1 MWRRRPSEAMQ
12 FAPSFYGLTHVGA
25 AAILLTASG
34 RVLAQSNERLYAM
47 RQGGL
52 QEISL
57 EVRDHNTG
65 MLLSSM
71 PLRGVVANQ
80 SFFAQI
86 ACDGQRLWSVTPNVG
101 PLFARISPV
110 RQADAIAEEL
120 WSTGLKWSWTGLD
133 VDPTTGR
140 IYLFCQDFWPPPIWK
155 RLYEYD
161 PSGHYLTT
169 IGGGIM
175 LPFSAFVISASGQA
189 FAFDA
194 IGPDMYSIDL
204 SSGQP
209 THMASLGFPAASG
222 IFLDGAFDAAGN
234 LWVSYEDTAN
244 SVHSGLYK
252 IDIASLT
259 HTKMVSMTHPPW
271 GLAFGPAPS
280 VATYCT
286 AKISSQNCTPAIRAS
301 GYPCA
306 AAYKGF
312 TIQATE
318 VPNQQPGMLI
328 YSATGAQSLPFQGG
342 TLCVA
347 PPVRRT
353 PGLGSGGNPAPAND
367 CSGSFSIDFNTFNYQ
382 ASSGAPPLPWLPAGT
397 TVFAQWWGRDPGFSP
412 PFNSMLSNALQF
424 DLEP

>member
-1 MWRRRPSEAMQ
+1 MWRWRPSEAMQ
-12 FAPSFYGLTHVGA
+12 FAPSFHGLTHVGA

-57 EVRDHNTG
+57 EVRDSTTG
-65 MLLSSM
+65 MLMSSM
-71 PLRGVVANQ
+71 PVRGAVANQ
-80 SFFAQI
+80 SFFYQV
-86 ACDGQRLWSVTPNVG
+86 ACDGHRLWSVASYVG
-101 PLFARISPV
+101 PFFSRISPI
-110 RQADAIAEEL
+110 RQADAVAEEL
-120 WSTGLKWSWTGLD
+120 WSTGLKWSWAGLD
-133 VDPTTGR
+133 FDQTTGR
-140 IYLFCQDFWPPPIWK
+140 MYLFCQLAPPQSAKI
-155 RLYEYD
+155 LYEYS
-161 PSGHYLTT
+161 PSTHQLTT
-169 IGGGIM
+169 IGGGQM
-175 LPFSAFVISASGQA
+175 LPFIAFVISATGQA

-204 SSGQP
+204 NDGQP
-209 THMASLGFPAASG
+209 THVASLGFPGTSG
-222 IFLDGAFDAAGN
+222 FFLDGAFDSVGN
-234 LWVSYEDTAN
+234 LWVSYWDTAN
-244 SVHSGLYK
+244 DVHSGIYK
-252 IDIASLT
+252 IDMTTLA
-259 HTKMVSMTHPPW
+259 HTKMVAMTRPPP
-271 GLAFGPAPS
+271 GLAFGPETSAT
-280 VATYCT
+280 TYCT
-286 AKISSQNCTPAIRAS
+286 AKISSQNCTPSISAS

-306 AAYKGF
+306 VAYKGF

-353 PGLGSGGNPAPAND
+353 PGMSSGGNPAPAND